1 MSEFPKRL
9 ETIQRR
15 LRFFDFSLENLGI
28 ANRQGYFMDLNP
40 SWEEVLGHDVET
52 LRSRPYHDFIHPDD
66 QPVTRAKLGELE
78 RAGDEAVRFWNRCRC
93 KDGSYRLMMW
103 SCRLADGLVYV
114 VGRDIHWLT
123 TEGRASGRLARGEA
137 PLASRD
143 SGQSLDMG
151 FAYRRQRF
159 FEFSLDM
166 LCIATARG
174 YFIDLNPSWERTLGY
189 TLAELT
195 SRPFL
200 DFVHPDD
207 REPTLAEAARLQEPN
222 TYTVGFANR
231 YRCKDGS
238 YRWLHWHTRVVEG
251 YFYAVARDITD
262 LVKQSEAGDVQA
274 SLLLDPESMRRLDP
288 SSD

>member
-1 MSEFPKRL
+1 MVSSRLGNSDMGLPGQPVRDTGAVPIVAGRRRRRPTECLAGAQPKCH
-9 ETIQRR
+9 TRR
-15 LRFFDFSLENLGI
+15 LR
-28 ANRQGYFMDLNP
+28 
-40 SWEEVLGHDVET
+40 
-52 LRSRPYHDFIHPDD
+52 
-66 QPVTRAKLGELE
+66 
-78 RAGDEAVRFWNRCRC
+78 
-93 KDGSYRLMMW
+93 
-103 SCRLADGLVYV
+103 
-114 VGRDIHWLT
+114 
-123 TEGRASGRLARGEA
+123 
-137 PLASRD
+137 
-143 SGQSLDMG
+143 
-151 FAYRRQRF
+151 
-159 FEFSLDM
+159 
-166 LCIATARG
+166 ATARG